1 MRASDTA
8 SGASLTVGL
17 GVVAEM
23 VRLAA
28 IEVPGVLRLG
38 RGGPAWRGWGRRPIV
53 TRRVEDGIEVRV
65 WLVARPGH
73 PLVPLAREVRGAVA
87 ATVERSLGLPVARV
101 DLVVD
106 GVGG

>member
-1 MRASDTA
+1 MMGGGTVA
-8 SGASLTVGL
+8 GATLTVGPA
-17 GVVAEM
+17 VVTEM
-23 VRLAA
+23 IRLAA

-38 RGGPAWRGWGRRPIV
+38 RGGAVWRSWGRRPIV
-53 TRRVEDGIEVRV
+53 AHRVGEALEVRV

-87 ATVERSLGLPVARV
+87 ATVERSLGLEVGRV
-101 DLVVD
+101 DLVID